1 MATEELYQALK
12 EADEF
17 RIQAHIKAEEAY
29 QRKLSDAYDAWR
41 REDLEKDN
49 PVSEKRVVPET

>member
-17 RIQAHIKAEEAY
+17 RIQAHLEAEAAY
-29 QRKLSDAYDAWR
+29 QRKLRDAYDAWR
-41 REDLEKDN
+41 REDMEKDN
-49 PVSEKRVVPET
+49 PISEKKTEA

>member
-1 MATEELYQALK
+1 MDPLSLKALLT

-17 RIQAHIKAEEAY
+17 RVQAHIEAEEAY
-29 QRKLSDAYDAWR
+29 QRKLSDAYDAWH

-49 PVSEKRVVPET
+49 PVSEKSKEA